1 MSLATKDDINDLRLQ
16 LLNFHESMIKK
27 FDNIIRWTI
36 ITGISTVVIM
46 FVLIKYF

>member
-1 MSLATKDDINDLRLQ
+1 MSLATKDDINELQ
-16 LLNFHESMIKK
+16 LQLSKFHVSMIKK
-27 FDNIIRWTI
+27 IDNFIRLTI